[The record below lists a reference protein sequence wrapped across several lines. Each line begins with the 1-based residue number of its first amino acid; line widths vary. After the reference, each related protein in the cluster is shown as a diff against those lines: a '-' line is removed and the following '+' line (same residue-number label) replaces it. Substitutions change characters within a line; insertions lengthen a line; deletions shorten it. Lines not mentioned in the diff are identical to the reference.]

1 MQNATHCSKMQ
12 HCQSG
17 IVISDLENKPK
28 NIPEFGTE
36 GALYIGIRKRE
47 LDMRKSVSVQNFTKS
62 LPPIFTHDHMVYMN
76 NGKVYR
82 VYRQSSDYGVHEYMR
97 SQGFDPKNIA
107 RIDLVP
113 AK

>member
-1 MQNATHCSKMQ
+1 MQ
-12 HCQSG
+12 
-17 IVISDLENKPK
+17 
-28 NIPEFGTE
+28 
-36 GALYIGIRKRE
+36 
-47 LDMRKSVSVQNFTKS
+47 KSFSVNSFTNS

-97 SQGFDPKNIA
+97 SQGFDPKNIV

>member
-1 MQNATHCSKMQ
+1 MAH
-12 HCQSG
+12 
-17 IVISDLENKPK
+17 SDLENKGK
-28 NIPEFGTE
+28 NIFRFGTE

-62 LPPIFTHDHMVYMN
+62 LQPIFTHDHIVHMN
-76 NGKVYR
+76 NGKAYR
-82 VYRQSSDYGVHEYMR
+82 VYRQASDYAVHEYMR
-97 SQGFDPKNIA
+97 SQGFDPKNIV